1 MWSAARLVPPA
12 DGNTALCYARRFKH
26 DEVRTLLQSAKAT
39 PSPTQ
44 LFAPALSNDDDAAP
58 PPAPTTP
65 QAAEGENKGEVQ
77 EPAALASEATPTIG
91 PPIGGTAASDDG
103 IIQMLSRRLLSAEAA
118 APAPAPAAFEA

>member
-65 QAAEGENKGEVQ
+65 QAAEGEVQ
-77 EPAALASEATPTIG
+77 EPAAPASEATPTIG